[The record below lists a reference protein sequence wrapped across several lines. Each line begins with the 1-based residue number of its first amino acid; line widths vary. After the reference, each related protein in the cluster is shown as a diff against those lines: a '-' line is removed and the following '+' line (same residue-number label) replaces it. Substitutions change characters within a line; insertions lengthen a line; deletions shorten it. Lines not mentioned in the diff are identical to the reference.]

1 MLFCARTPDR
11 RRVVIGVLV
20 GAVHPLQAAQLLV
33 RVDLVVVLDSVLL
46 LFFLLFVL
54 SGCSAFAAYSSLGR
68 LLALLH
74 LLVALCRAR
83 VLLSK
88 FLRGAM
94 AANVSNCLQLL
105 LLGQLFSL
113 LFLLLQLE
121 AFGRSLKLSLVHYE
135 EVARSSLGKVWL
147 REDVLDAGDGADF
160 AFLVDILEL
169 MHLIGLVDDAIALL
183 KVN

>member
-1 MLFCARTPDR
+1 
-11 RRVVIGVLV
+11 
-20 GAVHPLQAAQLLV
+20 
-33 RVDLVVVLDSVLL
+33 
-46 LFFLLFVL
+46 
-54 SGCSAFAAYSSLGR
+54 
-68 LLALLH
+68 
-74 LLVALCRAR
+74 
-83 VLLSK
+83 
-88 FLRGAM
+88 M
-94 AANVSNCLQLL
+94 AANISNCLQLL

-135 EVARSSLGKVWL
+135 EVARSPLGKVWL